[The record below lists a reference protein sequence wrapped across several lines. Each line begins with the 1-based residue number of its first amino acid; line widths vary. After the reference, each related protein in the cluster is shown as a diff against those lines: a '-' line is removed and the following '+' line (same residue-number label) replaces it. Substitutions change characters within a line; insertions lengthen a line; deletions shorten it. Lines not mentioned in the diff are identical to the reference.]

1 MLKGGWLM
9 NFEERLAKL
18 RETIGKTSFD
28 FRFESL
34 FDKEEWINMNIPQR
48 KQLEREF
55 HKFIEQNDHLRIPYT
70 TEDHIRMRLYN
81 LVYDYNEIK
90 HNFKAYI

>member
-1 MLKGGWLM
+1 M

-18 RETIGKTSFD
+18 RETIDKTSFN

-90 HNFKAYI
+90 NNFKAYI

>member
-1 MLKGGWLM
+1 M
-9 NFEERLAKL
+9 NFEERLTKL
-18 RETIGKTSFD
+18 REAIGKTSFN

-55 HKFIEQNDHLRIPYT
+55 HKFIEQNDHLRISYT
-70 TEDHIRMRLYN
+70 TEDHIRMRLFN

>member
-1 MLKGGWLM
+1 M

-28 FRFESL
+28 FQFESL

-90 HNFKAYI
+90 HNFKSYI